1 MVNGCISQDGDCF
14 LYGAETVYRNFSIS
28 SSSDG
33 NSGFSI
39 DVYTMENIRK
49 KLELSRTKM
58 VALSLICGCDYSE
71 GVHGIGKESALKF
84 LNTLTDDQIIE
95 RFVSLNILSTTL
107 YVK

>member
-1 MVNGCISQDGDCF
+1 
-14 LYGAETVYRNFSIS
+14 
-28 SSSDG
+28 
-33 NSGFSI
+33 
-39 DVYTMENIRK
+39 
-49 KLELSRTKM
+49 M